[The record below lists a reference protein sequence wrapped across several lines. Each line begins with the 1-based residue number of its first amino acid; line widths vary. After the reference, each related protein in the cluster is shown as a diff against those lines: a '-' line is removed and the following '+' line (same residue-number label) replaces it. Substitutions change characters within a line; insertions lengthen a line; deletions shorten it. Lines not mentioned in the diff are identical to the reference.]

1 MLRRKSEQLTLAGFV
16 FSLIVMAALSALS
29 LHQARTFADSA
40 GRLAHGQEILHSLER
55 LRATVSGAES
65 SHRGYLITGRTT
77 HLDGY
82 KQALNAADVELQGI
96 TRLVTD
102 NTQQF
107 ALHGELS
114 TQIRARI
121 ETFEH
126 VLATYRV
133 SGFAAARTLIAD
145 GTGRQQTERIDQI
158 IDAIGKAEQ
167 QSLSTHEQQQIVA
180 KIRLQYSIMTLAIV
194 LLLVLSLIY
203 TLVRRSAATARQAGH
218 LLNKLNVTLETRV
231 TERTVE
237 LEARTHELEQQALQL
252 KEKTRQLEEKT
263 AQLESF
269 SYSVSHDLRAP
280 LRAISG
286 FAQILARRHR
296 TELSEQGQ
304 HFLDNIVQASSHMGR
319 LIDDLL
325 NYSRLGRRELVF
337 KPVPLNQV
345 LSDIVG
351 FLQPRIA
358 ESGAAINFT
367 DSMPA
372 VAGDRTLLAQIF
384 TNLLENAL
392 TYRRPGT
399 AAKISV
405 TCEDADDKV
414 IVNVADNGIGIAAEH
429 YDRIFNVFQ
438 RLHNQDEFPGT
449 GIGLAVVKKTV
460 DMLGGRVWVES
471 APGVGSTFHV
481 QLQKSMNYHK

>member
-1 MLRRKSEQLTLAGFV
+1 MLRRKSERLTLAGLV
-16 FSLIVMAALSALS
+16 FSLIVMAALSAIS
-29 LHQARTFADSA
+29 LHQARMFADST
-40 GRLAHGQEILHSLER
+40 GRLAHGQEMLRSLER

-65 SHRGYLITGRTT
+65 SHRGYLITGSTT
-77 HLDGY
+77 YLDVY
-82 KQALNAADVELQGI
+82 KRALSAADLEMQGI
-96 TRLVTD
+96 ARLVAG
-102 NTQQF
+102 NAQQS
-107 ALHGELS
+107 ALLGGLS
-114 TQIRARI
+114 AQIRGRI

-126 VLATYRV
+126 ALTTYRT
-133 SGFAAARTLIAD
+133 SGFAAARTLIVD
-145 GTGRQQTERIDQI
+145 NTGRQQTERIDQI

-167 QSLSTHEQQQIVA
+167 QSLRTHEQQQSIA
-180 KIRLQYSIMTLAIV
+180 KMRLQYSIVTLAIV

-203 TLVRRSAATARQAGH
+203 IQVRRSAATARQAGH

-231 TERTVE
+231 TERTAE
-237 LEARTHELEQQALQL
+237 LETRTRELEQQAFQL
-252 KEKTRQLEEKT
+252 KEKTHQLEEKT

-296 TELSEQGQ
+296 AELSEQGQ
-304 HFLDNIVQASSHMGR
+304 HFLDNIVRASSHMGR

-325 NYSRLGRRELVF
+325 NYSRLGRSELVF
-337 KPVPLNQV
+337 RPVPLHQV
-345 LSDIVG
+345 FSDIAG

-358 ESGAAINFT
+358 ESGAVISFT
-367 DSMPA
+367 DSMP
-372 VAGDRTLLAQIF
+372 VVTGDRTLLAQIF

-392 TYRRPGT
+392 TYRRPGS

-405 TCEDADDKV
+405 TCKDADGKV
-414 IVNVADNGIGIAAEH
+414 IISVADDGMGIAAEH

-449 GIGLAVVKKTV
+449 GIGLAVVKKAV

-471 APGVGSTFHV
+471 TPGVGSTFHV
-481 QLQKSMNYHK
+481 QLQKSA

>member
-1 MLRRKSEQLTLAGFV
+1 MLRRKSEQLTLSGFV
-16 FSLIVMAALSALS
+16 FSLIVMAALSVLS
-29 LHQARTFADSA
+29 LHQARMFADSA
-40 GRLAHGQEILHSLER
+40 GRLAHGQEILRSLEL
-55 LRATVSGAES
+55 LRGTVSGAES
-65 SHRGYLITGRTT
+65 SHRSHLITGSTAYG
-77 HLDGY
+77 DDY
-82 KQALNAADVELQGI
+82 KQALNAADSQLQGI
-96 TRLVTD
+96 ARLVAG
-102 NTQQF
+102 NTQQSMLF
-107 ALHGELS
+107 SELS
-114 TQIRARI
+114 AQISARI
-121 ETFEH
+121 ATFEQ
-126 VLATYRV
+126 VLATYRM
-133 SGFAAARTLIAD
+133 SGFAAARILIGD
-145 GTGRQQTERIDQI
+145 DTGRQQTERIGQI

-167 QSLSTHEQQQIVA
+167 QSLRIHERQQNIA
-180 KIRLQYSIMTLAIV
+180 KMRLQYSIMTLAIV

-203 TLVRRSAATARQAGH
+203 IQVRRSAATARQAEH
-218 LLNKLNVTLETRV
+218 LLNRLNVTLETRV

-237 LEARTHELEQQALQL
+237 LEARTRELEQQALQL
-252 KEKTRQLEEKT
+252 KEKTRQLEEKS

-296 TELSEQGQ
+296 SELSGQGQ

-337 KPVPLNQV
+337 KPISLHHVF
-345 LSDIVG
+345 SDIAG

-358 ESGAAINFT
+358 ESGAAISFT

-372 VAGDRTLLAQIF
+372 VTGDRTLLSQIF

-392 TYRRPGT
+392 TYRRPGS

-405 TCEDADDKV
+405 TCEDAADKV
-414 IVNVADNGIGIAAEH
+414 IVSVADNGIGIAAEH

-438 RLHNQDEFPGT
+438 RLHNQEEFPGT
-449 GIGLAVVKKTV
+449 GIGLAVVKKAV

-471 APGVGSTFHV
+471 TPGVGSTFHV
-481 QLQKSMNYHK
+481 QLQKST